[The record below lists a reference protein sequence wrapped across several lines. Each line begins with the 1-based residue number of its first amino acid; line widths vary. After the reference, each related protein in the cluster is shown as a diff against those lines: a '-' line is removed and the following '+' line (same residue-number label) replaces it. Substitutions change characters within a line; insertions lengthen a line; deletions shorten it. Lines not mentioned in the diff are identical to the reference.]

1 MHCTPSLQ
9 SFPNVAIE
17 TVETVPVF
25 VWLMMAVSCPF
36 KEYCVALCLFML
48 LSPEI
53 DAVFCYFITLGY
65 SLQRWF
71 PVFFPCCWHV
81 QGKKARKPVLCY
93 FIVLGYNSQRWLP
106 VFFSMLLM
114 CSVTSSL
121 WGQAHEDGFLSFFPC
136 CWPAVH
142 QLGSQGLGVRAG
154 LPARQQHLAQRL
166 PWWDAQAVGY
176 RQLHAAGRDQGP
188 LLPHQRH
195 RHQLLTG
202 LHSLQVS
209 CWVGVGKAVCVLSV
223 ASVQVSCWVGASKT
237 SCVVSVTRSGEVG
250 VGKGL

>member
-1 MHCTPSLQ
+1 M
-9 SFPNVAIE
+9 
-17 TVETVPVF
+17 VF
-25 VWLMMAVSCPF
+25 
-36 KEYCVALCLFML
+36 
-48 LSPEI
+48 LS
-53 DAVFCYFITLGY
+53 
-65 SLQRWF
+65 
-71 PVFFPCCWHV
+71 FFPAVDMCRERKLGNLCCV
-81 QGKKARKPVLCY
+81 T
-93 FIVLGYNSQRWLP
+93 S
-106 VFFSMLLM
+106 VFWGITHRDGFLSFFPMLLM

-121 WGQAHEDGFLSFFPC
+121 WGISQEDGFLSFFPC
-136 CWPAVH
+136 CRPAVH

-166 PWWDAQAVGY
+166 PRRDAQAVGH

-209 CWVGVGKAVCVLSV
+209 CWVGVDKAVCVLSV
-223 ASVQVSCWVGASKT
+223 ARLQVSCWVEVSKAS
-237 SCVVSVTRSGEVG
+237 CLVSVTRSREVG